1 MKRYT
6 KDAKRKEKQKHQEAG
21 ELREKGVSPM
31 HNDID
36 EQSYARTG
44 LRRGG
49 RIGKLEE
56 WLSDRE
62 PTNGLKNER
71 FCAIPISV

>member
-44 LRRGG
+44 LAPRRA
-49 RIGKLEE
+49 
-56 WLSDRE
+56 DR
-62 PTNGLKNER
+62 K
-71 FCAIPISV
+71 A